1 MKRYGAHDWRSEP
14 TILITTSPSGGGKTY
29 RVCAIGIAAR
39 EREHDVVYLRIDDLA
54 RRLVIAPGDG
64 IAHQDLL
71 TGLSDTDLLRLDDFL
86 TVGSDPDA
94 ASDLFAILANREHR
108 LPTLIAR
115 QSGPGYWVEALLD
128 RVAADSIVNWLAN
141 HAREINLGQIDM
153 RERLDQ
159 RSRASANHLE

>member
-14 TILITTSPSGGGKTY
+14 TNLITTSPSGGGKTY

-39 EREHDVVYLRIDDLA
+39 EREHDVGYLRIDDLA

-64 IAHQDLL
+64 
-71 TGLSDTDLLRLDDFL
+71 

-115 QSGPGYWVEALLD
+115 QSGPGYWVEALPD